1 MEERKTRVTVSF
13 DITLEE
19 NYELLKKVFALDK
32 NFKLNQ
38 EEALFWAVENNN
50 IELVR
55 LLIQAGADV
64 TADDNRAIQ
73 LATMNK
79 HIEII
84 KLLTKETIRCST
96 TKSNYEIMKM
106 LISDDQNSKE

>member
-19 NYELLKKVFALDK
+19 NYDLLKKIFDLDK
-32 NFKLNQ
+32 DFKLNQ
-38 EEALFWAVENNN
+38 KKALFWAVENNN

-84 KLLTKETIRCST
+84 KLLTKGTIRCST